1 MIVILVNER
10 IAIMIIEL
18 YKFPLNDIHAIDV
31 KLEELQAQ
39 KKVRQLVP
47 EEQDWMD
54 WAMAKMAEAERA
66 HYCL

>member
-1 MIVILVNER
+1 MIPILVNER
-10 IAIMIIEL
+10 ITTMIIEL

-31 KLEELQAQ
+31 KLDELQAQ
-39 KKVRQLVP
+39 KKIRKLVP

-54 WAMAKMAEAERA
+54 WALNKMAEAERA